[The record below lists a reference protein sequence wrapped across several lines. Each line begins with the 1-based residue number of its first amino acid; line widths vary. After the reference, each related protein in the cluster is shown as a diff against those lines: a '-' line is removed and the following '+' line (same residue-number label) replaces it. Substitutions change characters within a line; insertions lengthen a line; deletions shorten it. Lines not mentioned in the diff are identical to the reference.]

1 MHLSVTFKFEMHKG
15 YSLVLQGN
23 TRIKALFVWDYPLD
37 IIQKKG
43 KGIIEYIKV
52 KHTKK
57 KKQVVIYGLQ

>member
-1 MHLSVTFKFEMHKG
+1 MHKS

-23 TRIKALFVWDYPLD
+23 ARIKALFVWDYPLD